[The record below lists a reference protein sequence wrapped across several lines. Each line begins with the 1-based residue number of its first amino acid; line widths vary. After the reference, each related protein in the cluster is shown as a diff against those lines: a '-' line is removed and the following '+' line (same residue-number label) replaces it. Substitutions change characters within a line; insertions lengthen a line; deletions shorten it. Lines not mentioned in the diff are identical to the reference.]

1 MESTAPQAEELLKKI
16 QQLEAGHHHLQ
27 QQMSKLKLSSTTTD
41 PKPTQQ
47 RSHSISPQR
56 SGPRNRVAGGPTG
69 SSFEA
74 AWKKGSA
81 SSRHSSPL
89 QKESRSLNSDN
100 VRAGNSNGGREGGDD
115 NSGPSAVKFTDKQYL
130 NILQSMGQSVHIFDV
145 SGRIIY
151 W

>member
-1 MESTAPQAEELLKKI
+1 MESTAPPAEELLKKI
-16 QQLEAGHHHLQ
+16 QQLEEGHHHLQ
-27 QQMSKLKLSSTTTD
+27 QQMTKLKLSSTSTD
-41 PKPTQQ
+41 SKPTQQ

-56 SGPRNRVAGGPTG
+56 SGPRSRVAGGPTG

-81 SSRHSSPL
+81 SFRHSSPL
-89 QKESRSLNSDN
+89 QRESRSLNSND
-100 VRAGNSNGGREGGDD
+100 VRDGHSNGGGEGGDG
-115 NSGPSAVKFTDKQYL
+115 NRGGPSVKFTDKQYL
-130 NILQSMGQSVHIFDV
+130 NILQSVGQSVHIFDH